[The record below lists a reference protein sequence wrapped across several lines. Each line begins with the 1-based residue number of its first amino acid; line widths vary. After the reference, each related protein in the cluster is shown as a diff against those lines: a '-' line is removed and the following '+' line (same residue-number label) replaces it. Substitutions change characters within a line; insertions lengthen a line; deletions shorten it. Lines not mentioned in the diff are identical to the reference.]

1 MLSSPSKA
9 ISARYSAIQ
18 HKLMEQHYNRLTF
31 EHNIGVSAHI
41 DSGKTTLTERIL
53 YYTGH
58 IREIHEV
65 RLDMLP
71 GACSRFW
78 VEWKEEGWV
87 DKHFPASL
95 PRGSFAWLFLQ
106 LPWSQASVVLSNGK
120 TDLLLRSEDA
130 TRLAPRWIVWIWSEK
145 RALLSR
151 VRPPLRIG
159 KPQISG
165 KVSRKSTP
173 LILLIPQ
180 VGFVLVLGDLG
191 TDFGHVG
198 HVDFTIEVERALRVL
213 DGAILVL
220 CAVSGVQVRKIK
232 PRNSCASLTVL

>member
-1 MLSSPSKA
+1 M
-9 ISARYSAIQ
+9 
-18 HKLMEQHYNRLTF
+18 
-31 EHNIGVSAHI
+31 
-41 DSGKTTLTERIL
+41 
-53 YYTGH
+53 
-58 IREIHEV
+58 
-65 RLDMLP
+65 
-71 GACSRFW
+71 
-78 VEWKEEGWV
+78 
-87 DKHFPASL
+87 
-95 PRGSFAWLFLQ
+95 
-106 LPWSQASVVLSNGK
+106 
-120 TDLLLRSEDA
+120 
-130 TRLAPRWIVWIWSEK
+130 
-145 RALLSR
+145 
-151 VRPPLRIG
+151 RPPLRIG